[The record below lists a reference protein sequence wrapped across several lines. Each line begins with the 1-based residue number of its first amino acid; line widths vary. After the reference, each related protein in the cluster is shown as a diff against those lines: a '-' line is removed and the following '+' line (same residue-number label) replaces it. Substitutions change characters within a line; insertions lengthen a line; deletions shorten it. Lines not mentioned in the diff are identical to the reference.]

1 MARSKQLTGSLFVVM
16 SSLGFAIVPTL
27 GVTAYDRGSNA
38 MGVMTPRFTLAALL
52 LIVIRQIF
60 AKNEVWPAKR
70 QALTMFA
77 LGGFG
82 VTTVSLMYFIAIDS
96 IDTSLAI
103 VLWYGYPVL
112 VLLIAWAV
120 DGKRP
125 TIRVLAPLA
134 ITFVGIAITA
144 GQISG
149 GAGSAIALVVGSSI
163 VFAIYLSILS
173 RTSNN
178 MGLLTGVM
186 ILNCGTA
193 TGYWVVSMLPFKNLD
208 PFFPSS
214 TNVWL
219 LIVAIAVFGT
229 VVPFLCS
236 LSALQRISA
245 GSYSVITTAEPVMHI
260 FMGVIFLNEL
270 MTINRFF
277 GALLVIVGLTIFTV
291 LDSRM
296 NGGR

>member
-27 GVTAYDRGSNA
+27 GVNAYDRGSNA
-38 MGVMTPRFTLAALL
+38 MGVMTPRFTLAALI

-60 AKNEVWPAKR
+60 ARNEGWPTKR
-70 QALTMFA
+70 HALTMFA
-77 LGGFG
+77 IGGFG
-82 VTTVSLMYFIAIDS
+82 VTTVSLMYFIAIDR

-149 GAGSAIALVVGSSI
+149 GSGAAIALVVGSSV

-178 MGLLTGVM
+178 MGLLTGAMV
-186 ILNCGTA
+186 LNCGTA
-193 TGYWVVSMLPFKNLD
+193 TGYWVVSMSPFKNLY
-208 PFFPSS
+208 PIFPSS

-219 LIVAIAVFGT
+219 LIVAIAAFGT

-236 LSALQRISA
+236 LAALKRISA
-245 GSYSVITTAEPVMHI
+245 GTYSVVTTVEPVIHI
-260 FMGVIFLNEL
+260 FMGVVFLNEL

-277 GALLVIVGLTIFTV
+277 GALLVVTGLTIFTV
-291 LDSRM
+291 LDSR
-296 NGGR
+296 NDGGR

>member
-27 GVTAYDRGSNA
+27 GVNAYDRGSNA
-38 MGVMTPRFTLAALL
+38 MGVMTPRFTLAALI

-60 AKNEVWPAKR
+60 ARNEGWPAKR
-70 QALTMFA
+70 HILTMFA
-77 LGGFG
+77 IGGCG

-112 VLLIAWAV
+112 VLLIAWAI

-134 ITFVGIAITA
+134 ITLVGIAVTA

-149 GAGSAIALVVGSSI
+149 GASSAIALVVGSSV

-178 MGLLTGVM
+178 MGLLTGAM

-193 TGYWVVSMLPFKNLD
+193 TGYWVVSMSPFKNLD
-208 PFFPSS
+208 PIFPSS
-214 TNVWL
+214 TSVWL
-219 LIVAIAVFGT
+219 LIVAIAAFGT

-270 MTINRFF
+270 MTINRFI
-277 GALLVIVGLTIFTV
+277 GASLVLTGLFLFSLL
-291 LDSRM
+291 DR
-296 NGGR
+296 N

>member
-27 GVTAYDRGSNA
+27 GVNAYDRGSNA
-38 MGVMTPRFTLAALL
+38 MGVMTPRFTLAALI

-60 AKNEVWPAKR
+60 AKNEGWPTKR
-70 QALTMFA
+70 QALTMVA
-77 LGGFG
+77 LGGCG
-82 VTTVSLMYFIAIDS
+82 ITTVSLMYFIAIES
-96 IDTSLAI
+96 VDTSLAI

-144 GQISG
+144 GQIG
-149 GAGSAIALVVGSSI
+149 GGSGSAIALVIGSSV
-163 VFAIYLSILS
+163 VFAFYLSLVS
-173 RTSNN
+173 RTSNK
-178 MGLLTGVM
+178 MGLITGAM
-186 ILNCGTA
+186 FLSLGA
-193 TGYWVVSMLPFKNLD
+193 AMGYWLVSIVPIEQLNPI
-208 PFFPSS
+208 FPST
-214 TNVWL
+214 TNIWL
-219 LIVAIAVFGT
+219 IIVAAATFGT
-229 VVPFLCS
+229 VLPILCS

-260 FMGVIFLNEL
+260 FMGVIFLNEV
-270 MTINRFF
+270 MTGNRFI
-277 GALLVIVGLTIFTV
+277 GASLVLTGLFLFSLL
-291 LDSRM
+291 DR
-296 NGGR
+296 N

>member
-1 MARSKQLTGSLFVVM
+1 MARSKQLTGSLFVVL

-27 GVTAYDRGSNA
+27 GVNAYDRGSNA
-38 MGVMTPRFTLAALL
+38 MGVMTPRFTLAALI

-60 AKNEVWPAKR
+60 AKNEGWPTKR
-70 QALTMFA
+70 QALTMVA
-77 LGGFG
+77 LGGCG
-82 VTTVSLMYFIAIDS
+82 ITTVSLMYFIAIES
-96 IDTSLAI
+96 VDTSLAI

-144 GQISG
+144 GQIG
-149 GAGSAIALVVGSSI
+149 GGSGSAIALVIGSSV
-163 VFAIYLSILS
+163 VFAFYLSLVS
-173 RTSNN
+173 RTSNK
-178 MGLLTGVM
+178 MGLITGAM
-186 ILNCGTA
+186 FLNLGAA
-193 TGYWVVSMLPFKNLD
+193 TGYWLVSIVPIEQLNPI
-208 PFFPSS
+208 FPST
-214 TNVWL
+214 TNIWL
-219 LIVAIAVFGT
+219 IIVAAATFGT
-229 VVPFLCS
+229 VLPILCS

-291 LDSRM
+291 LDSRT

>member
-1 MARSKQLTGSLFVVM
+1 
-16 SSLGFAIVPTL
+16 
-27 GVTAYDRGSNA
+27 

-52 LIVIRQIF
+52 LIVIRQMF
-60 AKNEVWPAKR
+60 ARHEGWPAKR
-70 QALTMFA
+70 HALTMFA
-77 LGGFG
+77 IGGFG

-149 GAGSAIALVVGSSI
+149 GSGAAIALVVGSSV

-178 MGLLTGVM
+178 MGLLTGAM

-193 TGYWVVSMLPFKNLD
+193 AGYWVVSMSPFENLD
-208 PFFPSS
+208 PIFPSS

-219 LIVAIAVFGT
+219 LIVAIAAFGT

-291 LDSRM
+291 LDSRT

>member
-1 MARSKQLTGSLFVVM
+1 MSHSKQLTGSLFVVM

-27 GVTAYDRGSNA
+27 GVTAYDRGSNP

-60 AKNEVWPAKR
+60 ARNEGWPAKR
-70 QALTMFA
+70 HAITMFVI
-77 LGGFG
+77 GGFG

-149 GAGSAIALVVGSSI
+149 GAGSAIALVVGSSV

-178 MGLLTGVM
+178 MGLLTGAM

-193 TGYWVVSMLPFKNLD
+193 TGYWVVSMSPFKNLD
-208 PFFPSS
+208 PIFPTSI
-214 TNVWL
+214 NVWL
-219 LIVAIAVFGT
+219 LIVAIAGFGT

-277 GALLVIVGLTIFTV
+277 GALLVVVGLTIFTV
-291 LDSRM
+291 LDSRT
-296 NGGR
+296 NGER

>member
-27 GVTAYDRGSNA
+27 GVTAYDRGSNP

-60 AKNEVWPAKR
+60 ARNEGWPTKR
-70 QALTMFA
+70 HAITMFA
-77 LGGFG
+77 IGGFG

-149 GAGSAIALVVGSSI
+149 GAGSAIALVVGSS
-163 VFAIYLSILS
+163 VAFAIYLSILS

-178 MGLLTGVM
+178 MGLLTGAM

-193 TGYWVVSMLPFKNLD
+193 TGYWVVSMSPFKNLD
-208 PFFPSS
+208 PIFPSS
-214 TNVWL
+214 INVWL
-219 LIVAIAVFGT
+219 LIVAIAGFGT

-236 LSALQRISA
+236 LLALQRISA

-277 GALLVIVGLTIFTV
+277 GALLVVVGLTIFTV
-291 LDSRM
+291 LDSRST
-296 NGGR
+296 GGR